1 MTRTYCP
8 RFDVVIA
15 LLLLILFSVGM
26 IMHAL
31 GTLSTLVPGSI
42 SPMTYF
48 FFLAFVAVIVLSSL
62 ILVHMLF
69 PKRVLIPP
77 PCE

>member
-8 RFDVVIA
+8 RFEVVIA

-31 GTLSTLVPGSI
+31 WTLSTISPSSI

-48 FFLAFVAVIVLSSL
+48 FILAFVAVAVLSTL
-62 ILVHMLF
+62 IIVHMLF

-77 PCE
+77 PCQ